1 MNGNGSNGVIWIM
14 LSMFFFAI
22 AMISLVA
29 VFYAVQIWLFCQ
41 VMLRLLDGQ
50 FIRAG
55 AWGCVLAAFVC
66 ADLGA
71 NESYTEVC
79 VAIVILAIAATAEKL
94 WQPRRSADLARQRME
109 QEQISLHVEISPQ
122 PGEIVMVEHNGV
134 FVPANEE

>member
-1 MNGNGSNGVIWIM
+1 MNGNDSNGVIWIM

-55 AWGCVLAAFVC
+55 AWGCVL
-66 ADLGA
+66 
-71 NESYTEVC
+71 
-79 VAIVILAIAATAEKL
+79 
-94 WQPRRSADLARQRME
+94 
-109 QEQISLHVEISPQ
+109 SLIHI
-122 PGEIVMVEHNGV
+122 
-134 FVPANEE
+134 